1 MEQIQV
7 EGCSDFDCGRIGKRS
22 VLGWRMSKHGI
33 RSLVIVL
40 ALSGVFWSVIVASV
54 LHATGVFNG

>member
-22 VLGWRMSKHGI
+22 VLGWRMSKQGI
-33 RSLVIVL
+33 RSLIYCLLVCGVIW
-40 ALSGVFWSVIVASV
+40 AAVAIKI
-54 LHATGVFNG
+54 LHAAGVFNG

>member
-33 RSLVIVL
+33 RSLVIVVLLMIPTWIAAVKFL
-40 ALSGVFWSVIVASV
+40 ASLWEVF
-54 LHATGVFNG
+54 HG